1 MKKSTIILLLS
12 AITAYLAYRLF
23 SKSKTPASKTN
34 RISDVNSEL
43 APIETTTEDFT
54 LRMGYAEGTKAEKI
68 AFPLTIITT
77 QGQIHDLP
85 KDTIRVFRGEFTEFH
100 LPDGQ
105 FLRYSNISFK
115 YL

>member
-23 SKSKTPASKTN
+23 SKSKTLASKTN
-34 RISDVNSEL
+34 RIS
-43 APIETTTEDFT
+43 ETTTEDFT